1 MNERKRVILLIFIM
15 ATTAFIVVGITISM
29 LYRVA
34 FKEQQARLMET
45 AQSQTHLI
53 EAVAQ
58 FDAVYSKDYP
68 GGAAAVTIGQI
79 INAYTKHEHIHSC
92 RTAEFAVGRLDGDQ
106 INFLFRNKQ
115 DADVEHLKSI
125 SFDSKAAEPMR
136 LAVSG
141 HSGTVVGLDY
151 RGEVVLATF
160 EPVEKLNL
168 GIVAK
173 IDLAEIRAP
182 FVKAGLIAG
191 LITLLFVMVGA
202 SLFIRITKPMVKHLE
217 ERAAE
222 LKKNN
227 TEIKRE
233 ISERKQA
240 EKTLIESE
248 EKYRQLFEN
257 ESDAVM
263 IFDAETHRF
272 EDANRAA
279 LDLYGYSKKEFL
291 SLNAEDISTEKS
303 KTKIALQKIKDN
315 VPGSKLVPS
324 RLHKKKDGT
333 IFPVEIVIGIFN
345 SNGRKKIIGAVRDIS
360 ERKRLETRLQ
370 QANKLEA
377 IGTLAGGIAHDFN
390 NILTAVIGYTELA
403 LNNAEKETLLHAN
416 LQQVMT
422 AGKRAKNLVRQILT
436 FSRQNEQDL
445 KSVQVKFIAKETLK
459 LLRASLPATVDI
471 RQNIQSDSIMMADPT
486 QIHQVLM
493 NLYTNAGHA
502 MQENGGTLEV
512 SLTDVE
518 LDSDFAVK
526 CPGLKPGLYMKLTV
540 SDTGHGIP
548 PDVRDRIFDPFFTTK
563 KEGEGTGMGLSVAHG
578 IVKSHGGT
586 ITVYSEP
593 EKGSIFNVFLPAIE
607 RAIEPETRIEKP
619 VPSGTERILFIDDEQ
634 TLADL
639 GKQML
644 ESLGYDV
651 AVRTSSI
658 EALEL
663 FKNKPDGFDLV
674 ITDLTMPQMTGDE
687 LAQKLMVI
695 RPDIPVILCTGFS
708 ARMDE
713 KKARALGIR
722 ELAYK
727 PLLLRDMAE
736 NIRKVLDGNNTLGD
750 SSIKEPLQLGCRLK
764 EPRYAGHG
772 I

>member
-15 ATTAFIVVGITISM
+15 ATTAFIVAGTTISM
-29 LYRVA
+29 LYRSA

-45 AQSQTHLI
+45 AQSQAHLI

-58 FDAVYSKDYP
+58 FDTVYNKDYP
-68 GGAAAVTIGQI
+68 GGAAAATISQL
-79 INAYTKHEHIHSC
+79 INAYTKYEHIHSS
-92 RTAEFAVGRLDGDQ
+92 RTAEFVVGRLDGDQ
-106 INFLFRNKQ
+106 INFLFRHKHD
-115 DADVEHLKSI
+115 DAVESLKSVR
-125 SFDSKAAEPMR
+125 FDSKLAEPMR
-136 LAVSG
+136 LALSG
-141 HSGTVVGLDY
+141 RSGTVVGRDY
-151 RGEVVLATF
+151 RGEIVLAAY
-160 EPVEKLNL
+160 EAVEVLNL

-191 LITLLFVMVGA
+191 LFTVLAVMVGA
-202 SLFIRITKPMVKHLE
+202 SLFIRITKPLLKHLE

-272 EDANRAA
+272 EDANRAV

-291 SLNAEDISTEKS
+291 SLNVEDISAEKS

-333 IFPVEIVIGIFN
+333 IFPVEIATGIYN
-345 SNGRKKIIGAVRDIS
+345 SNGHKKMIGAVRDIS

-390 NILTAVIGYTELA
+390 NILAAVIGFTELA
-403 LNNAEKETLLHAN
+403 LNNAEKETSLHAN

-422 AGKRAKNLVRQILT
+422 AGKRAKDLVQQILT
-436 FSRQNEQDL
+436 FSRQSDHDL
-445 KSVQVKFIAKETLK
+445 KPVQVKFITKEALK
-459 LLRASLPATVDI
+459 LLRASLPATVEI
-471 RQNIQSDSIMMADPT
+471 RQNIQSNSVVMADPT

-502 MQENGGTLEV
+502 MQENGGTLDV
-512 SLTDVE
+512 ILTDVE
-518 LDSDFAVK
+518 LDLDFTVK
-526 CPGLKPGLYMKLTV
+526 HPGLNPGPYLKLTV
-540 SDTGHGIP
+540 SDTGNGIS
-548 PDVRDRIFDPFFTTK
+548 PDERDRIFDPFFTTK
-563 KEGEGTGMGLSVAHG
+563 KEGEGTGMGLSVVHG
-578 IVKSHGGT
+578 IVKDYGGT
-586 ITVYSEP
+586 IMVYSEP
-593 EKGSIFNVFLPAIE
+593 QKGSIFNVFLPVIE
-607 RAIEPETRIEKP
+607 RAIEPETRIVKP

-634 TLADL
+634 PLTDM

-651 AVRTSSI
+651 AARTSSL

-663 FKNKPDGFDLV
+663 FKNKPDSFDLV
-674 ITDLTMPQMTGDE
+674 ITDLTMPNMTGDE
-687 LAQKLMVI
+687 LAQKLMAI

-713 KKARALGIR
+713 KKARAMGIR
-722 ELAYK
+722 EFVYK
-727 PLLLRDMAE
+727 PLLRRDMAE
-736 NIRKVLDGNNTLGD
+736 IIRKVLDGNNTLGV